1 MTEANF
7 KKMARDLIALVCGDH
22 RYEDVVTAKLRELY
36 MCGRADRKKEEGDE
50 WISLRSYP
58 DETPGR

>member
-1 MTEANF
+1 MTGVDF
-7 KKMARDLIALVCGDH
+7 KKIARNLTALVSGDQ
-22 RYEDVVTAKLRELY
+22 RFEDAVAAKLREFY
-36 MCGRADRKKEEGDE
+36 ERGKTDCKKEEGDE